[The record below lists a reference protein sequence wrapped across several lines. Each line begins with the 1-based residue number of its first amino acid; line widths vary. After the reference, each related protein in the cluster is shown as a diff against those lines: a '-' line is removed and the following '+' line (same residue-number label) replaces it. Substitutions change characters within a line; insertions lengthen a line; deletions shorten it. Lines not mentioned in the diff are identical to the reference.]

1 MEDTGNSNMNY
12 IVTDTMLLILYI
24 VIIIKINFNKFNK
37 FNIVNFQETYIFP
50 IKKKREPI
58 RITNVFLF
66 WYENKT

>member
-37 FNIVNFQETYIFP
+37 FNIVNFQETYVFP
-50 IKKKREPI
+50 MKKKKR
-58 RITNVFLF
+58 TDKN
-66 WYENKT
+66 NKCFSLLV